1 MKLETVCYVPVSLQD
16 RWEDVSNG
24 RCIIYGARQNRKKK
38 NYDGKNLESNAV
50 LGLDL
55 LPPIMYI
62 IGIILK
68 SYATMLDG
76 KAHYKQ
82 VAHFIFSN
90 RRTLFYLL
98 LFQME

>member
-1 MKLETVCYVPVSLQD
+1 MHNL
-16 RWEDVSNG
+16 W
-24 RCIIYGARQNRKKK
+24 RKAKSEKK
-38 NYDGKNLESNAV
+38 NYDGKSNTV

-55 LPPIMYI
+55 FPPIMYI
-62 IGIILK
+62 IGIIIK

-98 LFQME
+98 LFQMEWQ